1 MRPVPPTC
9 SADGAAAC
17 CAWRIADPLA
27 PGWIRLATILVAI
40 GLAGC
45 VVTTHEGP
53 GDPPRV
59 ATPPRPRVSS
69 VPLDERPTAEPAVAA
84 GLASPRD
91 AAPRSVAASHLLI
104 MHRGSMRAPAGIT
117 RTREQA
123 SERAQQALARAR
135 SGEDFK
141 TLVAEYSD
149 EPGAALREGRLGNFT
164 RDDMVKPFA
173 DAAFRL
179 APGEVSD
186 VVETPFGFHVILRT
200 Q

>member
-1 MRPVPPTC
+1 VRPVPSTE
-9 SADGAAAC
+9 SVGEAARSVT
-17 CAWRIADPLA
+17 WRIAKLVA
-27 PGWIRLATILVAI
+27 PGWIRWATMLVAI
-40 GLAGC
+40 GLTGC
-45 VVTTHEGP
+45 VVTTHEGA

-59 ATPPRPRVSS
+59 ATRHQPRVSS
-69 VPLDERPTAEPAVAA
+69 APLDSSPTAEPATAA
-84 GLASPRD
+84 GLAGPRE
-91 AAPRSVAASHLLI
+91 AAPQSIAASHLLV

-123 SERAQQALARAR
+123 KERAQQALARAR
-135 SGEDFK
+135 AGKDFT

-149 EPGAALREGRLGNFT
+149 EPGAALREGRLGSFT
-164 RDDMVKPFA
+164 RDDMVEPFA

-179 APGEVSD
+179 APGEISD

>member
-1 MRPVPPTC
+1 M
-9 SADGAAAC
+9 
-17 CAWRIADPLA
+17 A
-27 PGWIRLATILVAI
+27 PSWNGLATMLVAI

-59 ATPPRPRVSS
+59 ATPPQPRVSS
-69 VPLDERPTAEPAVAA
+69 VPPDSSPAAEPAAA
-84 GLASPRD
+84 PGLAGPSEASPR
-91 AAPRSVAASHLLI
+91 SIAASHILV
-104 MHRGSMRAPAGIT
+104 MHRGSMRAPADIT

-123 SERAQQALARAR
+123 RERAQEALARAR
-135 SGEDFK
+135 AGEDFK
-141 TLVAEYSD
+141 TLVAEHSD
-149 EPGAALREGRLGNFT
+149 EPGAALREGRLGTFT

-173 DAAFRL
+173 EAAFRL
-179 APGEVSD
+179 APGELSD